1 MNYKAIKYETE
12 QLKHEIVLIVIDIY
26 LTILF
31 NREKLQNSKNNE

>member
-12 QLKHEIVLIVIDIY
+12 QLKHEIVLIVTDIY

-31 NREKLQNSKNNE
+31 NQEKLQNSKNNE